1 MSDETRGA
9 DLRGL
14 SVIEWRIISLRIFSE
29 KCSTSFTECSTS
41 FEHPVDDI
49 FEYFAE
55 FPVEIE
61 RVGTIGVRVS

>member
-1 MSDETRGA
+1 MCLFDKWYVLA
-9 DLRGL
+9 
-14 SVIEWRIISLRIFSE
+14 
-29 KCSTSFTECSTS
+29 
-41 FEHPVDDI
+41 DI